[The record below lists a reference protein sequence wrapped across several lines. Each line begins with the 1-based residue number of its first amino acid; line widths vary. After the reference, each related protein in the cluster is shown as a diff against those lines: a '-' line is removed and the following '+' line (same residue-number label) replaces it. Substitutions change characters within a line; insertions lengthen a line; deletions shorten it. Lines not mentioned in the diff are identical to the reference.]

1 MERVRQI
8 LQKFRFDNMTLQ
20 EASKLNEEEKLAFI
34 INRIDNAIDV
44 YEDDMKNEY
53 IYSIR

>member
-1 MERVRQI
+1 MERVKQI
-8 LQKFRFDNMTLQ
+8 LQKFRYDNMTLQ

-34 INRIDNAIDV
+34 INRLDSAIDV